1 MHNDDLPHEV
11 ILSIQRVLEI
21 QPTEEVDRLDG
32 LSEKFNAIA
41 ILNDFFPDEASLAHL
56 EAVSARLA
64 ETHQELQKEVDALQ
78 AELRISQDPE
88 RMSVIQEMISDLLG
102 QMSRIREKATESEAV
117 VRNITKDIQVLD
129 LAKKNLIT
137 SMTMMKRLQMLV
149 NALTQLEDLITEKK
163 YSDVA
168 QTLAAV
174 KEISA
179 TFKSY
184 TAVPRINRVWKRI
197 QEIQTQLR
205 TQLDADFDAFYLQE
219 PNKQIQSSL
228 IADACLVID
237 VLGPDVRAHHIQRFV
252 ALELKEYRRIF
263 RTNDEAGQ
271 LDNLSR
277 RFAWFRRLLQTHEIE
292 QGRVFPAEWR
302 VSWHL
307 LAKFAEISRDD
318 VTTLLTKAGSN
329 LTVKALLDNLAIT
342 TEFEQGMAKKWATP
356 FKDMLKATDNPHSE
370 PGKPISAAFEPHMG
384 IFVDAQDK
392 VLADMLA
399 PHRKGKG
406 GKVQARPPP
415 QPRASSDG
423 PAATDDGASSPM
435 TVLPSSTDLFYFY
448 GQSLEQCAK
457 LSTGQALF
465 DLCTLHKKWLRIYAE
480 EVLAVNVKRPVL
492 ASRKSTETR
501 LDLDLIRQTCLLI
514 NTADYCQSTAFEL
527 EEKVKEK
534 VNPEFK
540 EKVTFQVECD
550 LFVSAISTAINVIL
564 REFENNCDPSFIT
577 LSRTSW
583 STVNQVSGPSPY
595 TGELVKAAE
604 QVVESIKPLIEQKK
618 YLRNIFD
625 KASSIILVKF
635 TNSLVRSRPL
645 KEIGAEQLLIDL
657 QTVKALLVKMP
668 GESLSTALYTK
679 SLNKTTTRLEALLKV
694 IVTPVDPPE
703 GFILNYTLLIGD
715 ASFSNFQKILDLKGT
730 PKATQN
736 NLLDSFLTITSTK
749 TNLESTSFLSSLDM
763 DPPATGHAGGSL
775 VSPGASRVSLPLGG
789 AGESIFAS
797 MTGPGQSGPPTGSST
812 GDSAAGRAESH
823 KREVFS
829 DFRRFVSFGLRKDT
843 TPPS

>member
-1 MHNDDLPHEV
+1 MSNDELPHEV

-21 QPTEEVDRLDG
+21 QNTDEPDRLDG
-32 LSEKFNAIA
+32 FSQKFNAIE

-56 EAVSARLA
+56 DAVSARLT
-64 ETHQELQKEVDALQ
+64 ETHQELQKEVDQLQ
-78 AELRISQDPE
+78 AELSISQDPE

-149 NALTQLEDLITEKK
+149 NALTQLEDLIKEKNYK
-163 YSDVA
+163 DVA

-179 TFKSY
+179 SFKSY
-184 TAVPRINRVWKRI
+184 TTVPRINRVWKHI
-197 QEIQTQLR
+197 QEVQTHLR
-205 TQLDADFDAFYLQE
+205 AQLDIDFDAFYLQDN
-219 PNKQIQSSL
+219 NKQIKPSL
-228 IADACLVID
+228 IADACLVVD
-237 VLGPDVRAHHIQRFV
+237 VLGADVRAHVIERFV
-252 ALELKEYRRIF
+252 AMELKEYRRIF

-271 LDNLSR
+271 LDNISR
-277 RFAWFRRLLQTHEIE
+277 RFAWFRRLLQQHELE
-292 QGRVFPAEWR
+292 QGRVFPAEWK

-307 LAKFAEISRDD
+307 LAKFAEITRDD
-318 VTTLLTKAGSN
+318 LTTLLTKAGSN
-329 LTVKALLDNLAIT
+329 LTVKSLLDNLAIT
-342 TEFEQGMAKKWATP
+342 TEFEQAMAKKWATS
-356 FKDMLKATDNPHSE
+356 FKDILKATDNPHSE
-370 PGKPISAAFEPHMG
+370 PGKPMSAAFEAHMG

-399 PHRKGKG
+399 PHRKPKG
-406 GKVQARPPP
+406 NVAKIQPP
-415 QPRASSDG
+415 RGSTDT
-423 PAATDDGASSPM
+423 PAANDDSGSSSLP
-435 TVLPSSTDLFYFY
+435 VLPSSTDLFYFY

-465 DLCTLHKKWLRIYAE
+465 DLSTLHKKWLRIYAE
-480 EVLAVNVKRPVL
+480 EVLAVNVKRPVVT
-492 ASRKSTETR
+492 SRKSTESR
-501 LDLDLIRQTCLLI
+501 VDLDLLKQTCLLI
-514 NTADYCQSTAFEL
+514 NTADYCQTTAMEL
-527 EEKVKEK
+527 EEKVKGK
-534 VNPEFK
+534 INPEFK

-564 REFENNCDPSFIT
+564 REFESNCDPSFVT
-577 LSRTSW
+577 SSRTSW
-583 STVNQVSGPSPY
+583 SSISQVSGPLPY

-604 QVVESIKPLIEQKK
+604 QVIEYIKPLIEQKK

-625 KASSIILVKF
+625 KAASIILVKF

-657 QTVKALLVKMP
+657 QIIKAFLIKMP
-668 GESLSTALYTK
+668 GEALSTSSYTK
-679 SLNKTTTRLEALLKV
+679 TLNKTTTRLEALLKV

-715 ASFSNFQKILDLKGT
+715 AAYFNFQKILDLKGT
-730 PKATQN
+730 PKSTQQ
-736 NLLDSFLTITSTK
+736 NLEASFAAMTSTK
-749 TNLESTSFLSSLDM
+749 TDLGTTSFLSSLDM

-775 VSPGASRVSLPLGG
+775 ISPGASRVSLPLGG
-789 AGESIFAS
+789 AGEGIFAS

-812 GDSAAGRAESH
+812 ADSAAGRAENH

-843 TPPS
+843 APPQ

>member
-1 MHNDDLPHEV
+1 MNDELPHQV
-11 ILSIQRVLEI
+11 VLSIRRVLEI
-21 QPTEEVDRLDG
+21 QPSEDIDRLDS
-32 LSEKFNAIA
+32 LSERFNAVE

-56 EAVSARLA
+56 DAVSARLA
-64 ETHQELQKEVDALQ
+64 ETHQELQKEIDALH
-78 AELRISQDPE
+78 AELRVSQDPE
-88 RMSVIQEMISDLLG
+88 RMSTIQEMISDLLG
-102 QMSRIREKATESEAV
+102 QMSLIREKATESEAV

-137 SMTMMKRLQMLV
+137 SMTIMKRLQMLV
-149 NALTQLEDLITEKK
+149 NAMTQLEDLMKEKK
-163 YSDVA
+163 YNEVA

-174 KEISA
+174 KEISSS
-179 TFKSY
+179 FKSY
-184 TAVPRINRVWKRI
+184 TTVPRVNRIHKRI
-197 QEIQTQLR
+197 QEIQNQLR
-205 TQLDADFDAFYLQE
+205 TQLDADFDSFFVQDTKNPIKPA
-219 PNKQIQSSL
+219 L

-237 VLGPDVRAHHIQRFV
+237 VLGPDVRMHVVERYV
-252 ALELKEYRRIF
+252 NLELKEYRRIF

-277 RFAWFRRLLQTHEIE
+277 RYAWFRRLLQTHEIE
-292 QGRVFPAEWR
+292 QGRVFPADWK

-307 LAKFAEISRDD
+307 LAKFTEITRDD

-329 LTVKALLDNLAIT
+329 LTVKALLDNLAIA
-342 TEFEQGMAKKWATP
+342 TEFEQAMSKKWATS
-356 FKDMLKATDNPHSE
+356 FKVMLKATDNPQSE
-370 PGKPISAAFEPHMG
+370 PGKPISAAFEPHMS

-399 PHRKGKG
+399 PHRKPKN
-406 GKVQARPPP
+406 KPSQ
-415 QPRASSDG
+415 QTRASSETPAAG
-423 PAATDDGASSPM
+423 AVAATDDSASSPM

-480 EVLAVNVKRPVL
+480 EVLVVNTKRPAV
-492 ASRKSTETR
+492 ASRKSTESR
-501 LDLDLIRQTCLLI
+501 VDLDLVKQTCLLI
-514 NTADYCQSTAFEL
+514 NTADYCQTTAFEL

-534 VNPEFK
+534 INPEFK
-540 EKVTFQVECD
+540 EKITFQVECE
-550 LFVSAISTAINVIL
+550 LFVSAISTAINVVL
-564 REFENNCDPSFIT
+564 REFEINCDPSFIT

-583 STVNQVSGPSPY
+583 SNVNQVSGPSPY

-604 QVVESIKPLIEQKK
+604 QVVELIKPLIEQKK

-625 KASSIILVKF
+625 KTSSIILVKF

-657 QTVKALLVKMP
+657 QTIKAFLVKMP
-668 GESLSTALYTK
+668 GENFASTSYTK
-679 SLNKTTTRLEALLKV
+679 SLTKTTTRLEALLKV
-694 IVTPVDPPE
+694 IVTPEDPPE

-749 TNLESTSFLSSLDM
+749 TDLESTSFLHRSTWNLQRQD
-763 DPPATGHAGGSL
+763 TQE
-775 VSPGASRVSLPLGG
+775 ASRIALPIGG
-789 AGESIFAS
+789 AGEGIFAS
-797 MTGPGQSGPPTGSST
+797 MTGPGQSGPPTGSSAS
-812 GDSAAGRAESH
+812 GGGNAADGH

-829 DFRRFVSFGLRKDT
+829 DFRRFVSFGLEEGYVDG
-843 TPPS
+843 PS